1 MFLYILDPN
10 TANFWLE
17 IRQNHL
23 TQIRQI
29 FDLKLDKSIFDQ
41 RQKFYLT
48 ALDWQDQDLLQEL
61 FFQKSKLSLVLYSI
75 FLKIRIFQHFKIKF
89 QFYFWI

>member
-41 RQKFYLT
+41 RQK
-48 ALDWQDQDLLQEL
+48 
-61 FFQKSKLSLVLYSI
+61 LYSGLDVQSEVQI
-75 FLKIRIFQHFKIKF
+75 LNVI
-89 QFYFWI
+89 Y